1 MEALGLALVGRAM
14 LSKILIQSST
24 EGWCWAPGLF
34 VVWPK
39 ATQFWGLLDFMAWLI
54 MISKRAYTKC
64 PLPGMLLLVP
74 PSPQRAAAN
83 PHLHRRP
90 SNTKVSL
97 VQSLGQGVGGGVT
110 AAFPWVLVHT
120 KFCLFVPPKNSV
132 FVSPQSCGSPIIKS
146 HWLSKSDSLGIPS
159 SFAGSS
165 SWEAWH
171 EVQNLQNSKRTSLV
185 LLFSRLWFATPS
197 LPTVGMGFD
206 FIVIASLLQSHFI
219 FFFISGHGDLFWWVL
234 ASSCWWF
241 FNN

>member
-97 VQSLGQGVGGGVT
+97 VQSLGQGVGGGGHCC
-110 AAFPWVLVHT
+110 FPLGLGAH
-120 KFCLFVPPKNSV
+120 KILFVCASQEFSLCFPPVLWKSYNQIPLAFKVRFPGNSQ
-132 FVSPQSCGSPIIKS
+132 FLCRIFKLRSLTWGSE
-146 HWLSKSDSLGIPS
+146 PS
-159 SFAGSS
+159 
-165 SWEAWH
+165 E
-171 EVQNLQNSKRTSLV
+171 
-185 LLFSRLWFATPS
+185 
-197 LPTVGMGFD
+197 
-206 FIVIASLLQSHFI
+206 
-219 FFFISGHGDLFWWVL
+219 
-234 ASSCWWF
+234 
-241 FNN
+241 